1 MFGVEWSNPETFWLN
16 ATNLMLG
23 FVTLACAGAL
33 IYGLAGDLL
42 AKARQK
48 MTVAGLDRELRDLH
62 ALQLPE
68 LGLTMADGGEPVED
82 QPNKAKS
89 AKGPQQ

>member
-1 MFGVEWSNPETFWLN
+1 MFGIDWSNSETFWLN

-23 FVTLACAGAL
+23 LVTLACAGAL

-42 AKARQK
+42 AKARQRL
-48 MTVAGLDRELRDLH
+48 TVAGLDRELRDLH
-62 ALQLPE
+62 ALELPE

-82 QPNKAKS
+82 GNKKAQA
-89 AKGPQQ
+89 AKGPRK